1 MLTNLWLEIIAIIQT
16 MSLWLLE
23 MLVSPDFMSEGEWL
37 QLHVHCLLLIIINC
51 MVTCSLT
58 ELSLSFSLVTELSM
72 RLSSLRSG
80 SSYRSQAISIG
91 FSMTCNINISCKNT
105 FFTWNTMII
114 IDLEFIY
121 CYLDITDGTSCQF
134 NFSHL

>member
-1 MLTNLWLEIIAIIQT
+1 
-16 MSLWLLE
+16 
-23 MLVSPDFMSEGEWL
+23 
-37 QLHVHCLLLIIINC
+37 

-80 SSYRSQAISIG
+80 SSHRSQAISIG
-91 FSMTCNINISCKNT
+91 FSMTCNINMSCKNT
-105 FFTWNTMII
+105 FFTWNAMII
-114 IDLEFIY
+114 IDLEFLH
-121 CYLDITDGTSCQF
+121 CYLDITDGTSGQF

>member
-1 MLTNLWLEIIAIIQT
+1 
-16 MSLWLLE
+16 

-114 IDLEFIY
+114 IIIDLEFIY

>member
-1 MLTNLWLEIIAIIQT
+1 MDLSSPNADKSLVGDYSNHTNNVIVIIRNV
-16 MSLWLLE
+16 SLAW
-23 MLVSPDFMSEGEWL
+23 SMSEGEWL

-105 FFTWNTMII
+105 FFT
-114 IDLEFIY
+114 
-121 CYLDITDGTSCQF
+121 
-134 NFSHL
+134 